1 MRDEIIVQGRLSFSL
16 LRMHALSPKWFNF
29 YGFKSEEVPDVQAIT
44 SAGEIAEE
52 NAYLGRLLISARVNK
67 VESMAALQL
76 PAVIRGGPCEEPPS
90 KVENF
95 LIDLFEVSGVA
106 GSEVMVEMSV
116 GTKSKKTKTALRSKE
131 SDEDPTTPGRF
142 LFQGDKGRMTPL
154 VSVIPTNASEQLD
167 VILSLFSRTTGY
179 VTNAEWQRVGFA
191 RLKVVEIRDW
201 DGDTQTPLWC
211 AMSNMAHLPSSVEP
225 GALLCSLAKSSDTV
239 LQRGVPNCKPVK
251 FNLRC
256 YLSMARNLQCEG
268 SQVPSAFCEVS
279 CAGQRQRTKVVPQTS
294 SPSWADMLEL
304 DISLQCSLQ
313 NMRCYPEP
321 IQLTVYDVVGKSLL
335 DKVADAAD
343 TAKQLAAGAMAG
355 DISIK
360 DKLEFND
367 EAGLSSD
374 IDVAKMGEEYAA
386 YMKDQ
391 AMANMLGDVMAAK
404 RLGEVKGGR
413 RVIGRQKI
421 HFRRLLHPL
430 GSNKMRQRWLKLRGG
445 VMATGWAGDIMIGLE
460 MMRVKYVKDFPPR
473 DLKPPGKP
481 CLVSVAVIGLRNL
494 NTEQIQLTGDPVL
507 EVVVPSV
514 KATNPEKDPLQAQ
527 AAKEGK
533 GAKGAAKGAPKA
545 AAGAVKGEPFEMSRW
560 MKPCGDLVNRKIYDD
575 AMLPKLPV
583 YEPDLR
589 FRLRDN
595 ADPDSDTVF
604 AEGRIGMAEHL
615 PWVQDAEKA
624 RKATEASD
632 LYSDGEDGT
641 ANDGMPV
648 SDADEEGSNYVE
660 ITLANQPAKI
670 AFNAEDKMTFPP
682 IIASCSDKSQAAA
695 KGVGPGD
702 WLISVK
708 KKEEE
713 QQPTVT
719 WSPAKAME
727 FIETTDKEKIR
738 PLKLTFRKKD
748 KVEIAVRV
756 MKGPHNLELANSK
769 DEMPP
774 KIMKDLSQDKMWRKQ
789 GVSPGWRVVDIN
801 GFDTTEMTAV
811 MPRFKQLLQLRPA
824 IVTCRPHGLAARG
837 DSDRAIQEAKPVMLS
852 GVASKVYKEH
862 DHKLRHRD
870 GPLAFMR
877 VPRPSAVLPSGVNTQ
892 HLNCR
897 PARAACLDVQGLA
910 RFIAGGEEE
919 DDKARPSV
927 QGCLEDN
934 MPPAVFRNIPLFSG
948 ELEVGQVKAKFK
960 VISPPNRKWTTAKG
974 ATSDDKV
981 FFNEKF
987 LRKRFKI
994 DQPHSLRVRTYI
1006 IRGLN
1011 VSGVTRLQCCK
1022 RQVGQKL
1029 CKWKFL
1035 FMSRSVDEVRHR
1047 MWNGPQAHRLK
1058 SLEQLSQSVPD
1069 VPKMTCWCKSL
1080 IAGAVLA
1087 ERSRRAKNSPVPEEK
1102 RPWELLGVPLT
1113 PDFVAVGLA
1122 YFAQDQKGTNCAIL
1136 GTTLEYSRGFLLL
1149 ASASRKRYWPWIMKP
1164 LWGFIV
1170 ALSERTL
1177 CEQDK
1182 RWLGL
1187 AGWWPVEITKEAE
1200 LDRREAI
1207 GYRLQQAQWWLKP
1220 WHFTSVAK
1228 ASRMAPKKRPA
1239 SKGASPAKRKKGVDE
1254 GATGLAYM
1262 TSFEQAVLAE
1272 YVWLD
1277 AKQVPRSKTMT
1288 MTTLPTSVEGLRV
1301 WNYDGSST
1309 EQAEGHNSE
1318 IYLYP
1323 KAIFKDPFR
1332 GSPHILVLAEAY
1344 NAWDGQPA
1352 IGNTRAE
1359 CEKIMDKYEYL
1370 DPWFGIEQEYTL
1382 MRPGKVG
1389 EDPKIP
1395 LGFNDDGSEPA
1406 PQGPYYTGAG
1416 PDVISYTTV
1425 IRACERATA
1434 WRKSVQLLDDMVVA
1448 TVQPNM
1454 ITYSN
1459 LVGPALSQAG
1469 CDKRTRR
1476 ST

>member
-1 MRDEIIVQGRLSFSL
+1 
-16 LRMHALSPKWFNF
+16 
-29 YGFKSEEVPDVQAIT
+29 
-44 SAGEIAEE
+44 
-52 NAYLGRLLISARVNK
+52 
-67 VESMAALQL
+67 
-76 PAVIRGGPCEEPPS
+76 
-90 KVENF
+90 
-95 LIDLFEVSGVA
+95 
-106 GSEVMVEMSV
+106 
-116 GTKSKKTKTALRSKE
+116 
-131 SDEDPTTPGRF
+131 
-142 LFQGDKGRMTPL
+142 
-154 VSVIPTNASEQLD
+154 
-167 VILSLFSRTTGY
+167 
-179 VTNAEWQRVGFA
+179 
-191 RLKVVEIRDW
+191 
-201 DGDTQTPLWC
+201 
-211 AMSNMAHLPSSVEP
+211 
-225 GALLCSLAKSSDTV
+225 
-239 LQRGVPNCKPVK
+239 
-251 FNLRC
+251 
-256 YLSMARNLQCEG
+256 
-268 SQVPSAFCEVS
+268 
-279 CAGQRQRTKVVPQTS
+279 
-294 SPSWADMLEL
+294 
-304 DISLQCSLQ
+304 
-313 NMRCYPEP
+313 
-321 IQLTVYDVVGKSLL
+321 
-335 DKVADAAD
+335 
-343 TAKQLAAGAMAG
+343 
-355 DISIK
+355 
-360 DKLEFND
+360 
-367 EAGLSSD
+367 
-374 IDVAKMGEEYAA
+374 
-386 YMKDQ
+386 
-391 AMANMLGDVMAAK
+391 
-404 RLGEVKGGR
+404 
-413 RVIGRQKI
+413 
-421 HFRRLLHPL
+421 
-430 GSNKMRQRWLKLRGG
+430 
-445 VMATGWAGDIMIGLE
+445 
-460 MMRVKYVKDFPPR
+460 
-473 DLKPPGKP
+473 
-481 CLVSVAVIGLRNL
+481 
-494 NTEQIQLTGDPVL
+494 
-507 EVVVPSV
+507 
-514 KATNPEKDPLQAQ
+514 DPLQAQ

-545 AAGAVKGEPFEMSRW
+545 AAGAVKGAKGEGKEGKGKGKKGEGKKGEGKKGEGKNGEGKNGEAPKVVEAAEETKDKGKGKGKKKDMTGMEGLQVTEGSDAVGERRESISW
-560 MKPCGDLVNRKIYDD
+560 VRKPDCKLHDKDTNKKWSAMGRMGYEFLNVVHLD

-1011 VSGVTRLQCCK
+1011 VSGAVSGYGNPYLYFMYGASKVSLEGHRQMQAVEPRYFRTEEADINLPEQSYFEIGLYDYQENGEDLLIGKSVLDLEDRFYTRDYMIMMKNKKVPIEYRPLISETVDANTQEVSKISKGSLELWIELLDTTTAAEVPVSKLLQPPSME
-1022 RQVGQKL
+1022 V
-1029 CKWKFL
+1029 
-1035 FMSRSVDEVRHR
+1035 EVRLICWTVHDLQMR
-1047 MWNGPQAHRLK
+1047 MCTDDYGDQRENISIRSRCSIDCRTYNGPQPKEQETDQHDSCVGDGEFNWRFLFSRIQVTKGVPIDCFLHLSVWEYFALSRPVMLCESLVELK
-1058 SLEQLSQSVPD
+1058 SYVKKVSEDRMMLEMEADMPLSNAHLYAEMKKEIKGKGGVAQEADEDEEHEEEEPDEGGGEEGGDAAFMEEEEQAIPPAAYMKILLQVIAQTEASTDNNKVGIARNEPNRFPSLPYPKTGRDWRYSMPTAASVVEKIAEALSPSKRG
-1069 VPKMTCWCKSL
+1069 PLMT
-1080 IAGAVLA
+1080 
-1087 ERSRRAKNSPVPEEK
+1087 P
-1102 RPWELLGVPLT
+1102 
-1113 PDFVAVGLA
+1113 
-1122 YFAQDQKGTNCAIL
+1122 L
-1136 GTTLEYSRGFLLL
+1136 GTRPERNLCVWFGCCYLCVCVLVFLFFFCVCVCVCLCVCVFFVFCFCCCCFVLGRFL
-1149 ASASRKRYWPWIMKP
+1149 AS
-1164 LWGFIV
+1164 
-1170 ALSERTL
+1170 
-1177 CEQDK
+1177 
-1182 RWLGL
+1182 
-1187 AGWWPVEITKEAE
+1187 
-1200 LDRREAI
+1200 
-1207 GYRLQQAQWWLKP
+1207 
-1220 WHFTSVAK
+1220 
-1228 ASRMAPKKRPA
+1228 
-1239 SKGASPAKRKKGVDE
+1239 
-1254 GATGLAYM
+1254 
-1262 TSFEQAVLAE
+1262 
-1272 YVWLD
+1272 
-1277 AKQVPRSKTMT
+1277 
-1288 MTTLPTSVEGLRV
+1288 
-1301 WNYDGSST
+1301 
-1309 EQAEGHNSE
+1309 
-1318 IYLYP
+1318 
-1323 KAIFKDPFR
+1323 
-1332 GSPHILVLAEAY
+1332 
-1344 NAWDGQPA
+1344 
-1352 IGNTRAE
+1352 
-1359 CEKIMDKYEYL
+1359 
-1370 DPWFGIEQEYTL
+1370 
-1382 MRPGKVG
+1382 
-1389 EDPKIP
+1389 
-1395 LGFNDDGSEPA
+1395 
-1406 PQGPYYTGAG
+1406 
-1416 PDVISYTTV
+1416 
-1425 IRACERATA
+1425 
-1434 WRKSVQLLDDMVVA
+1434 KSVCVEEC
-1448 TVQPNM
+1448 
-1454 ITYSN
+1454 
-1459 LVGPALSQAG
+1459 G
-1469 CDKRTRR
+1469 
-1476 ST
+1476 